1 VSVGGASTAGHGG
14 ETAGASGSPASS
26 GGTSSDA
33 GAPGEAGASP
43 MPVALFP
50 SELEADVACNM
61 QAFDATLLIRNAG
74 DEPLVIRS
82 AKADSGYTVKTALPL
97 EIAPLQSGSLLVT
110 PPAPSATADAG
121 TLSKGTLTFTTNEP
135 GSPTHEVTLLSTVFE
150 GSFELTDS
158 SGTPVTQLEL
168 QYGSG
173 GDCPDL
179 TKYRIVNTGNATFT
193 LTGPTFDSH
202 FAGTTLGE
210 SGQAIPPGGYAELLV
225 GGTSAPGSA
234 CSANGDLTFSVMGP
248 LCGSA
253 PKLHVNWAKSTD
265 PDAGA
270 SCACTVPTL

>member
-1 VSVGGASTAGHGG
+1 MSVA
-14 ETAGASGSPASS
+14 
-26 GGTSSDA
+26 
-33 GAPGEAGASP
+33 P
-43 MPVALFP
+43 MPLALFP

-61 QAFDATLLIRNAG
+61 QTFDATLVIRNGG
-74 DEPLVIRS
+74 DQPLVIRT
-82 AKADSGYTVKTALPL
+82 AEADSGYTVKTALPL
-97 EIAPLQSGSLLVT
+97 EIAPLESGSLVVT

-121 TLSKGTLTFTTNEP
+121 AQSKGTLTFTTNEP
-135 GSPTHEVTLLSTVFE
+135 GSPTHEVALLSTVFE

-158 SGTPVTQLEL
+158 SGTPVSQLEL

-193 LTGPTFDSH
+193 LAGPTFDAH
-202 FAGTTLGE
+202 FGGTTLGA

-225 GGTSAPGSA
+225 AGVSAPGTA
-234 CSANGDLTFSVMGP
+234 CSASGDLTFSVMGP
-248 LCGSA
+248 LCGNA

-270 SCACTVPTL
+270 SCACTVPAP